1 MRDIDFFEKISC
13 GALICK
19 NDKYSTILKANSAFY
34 KMVGY
39 TEDEMK
45 KIHKNRFSELVVD
58 DLTEILEKVN
68 QAVGSEKKLDYEYR
82 IKNKDNKIMWIHD
95 VATYDEENNLFH
107 VIIMDI
113 TYREDELNRVR
124 KNLEKDLL
132 SNLLNRAALEK
143 KVKNKIDKK
152 MFGIQSL
159 IIIDLDN
166 FKCINDNMGHQK
178 GDEVI
183 SFIGT
188 KLKEI
193 FHKEGIVGRLGG
205 DEFAVY
211 LENITKSDLEV
222 YLKRMIDELE
232 ITIEKI
238 KIKSTIGVAY
248 DKNGGCNFK
257 ELYKLADF
265 ALYALKKTTKGS
277 YLIKEN

>member
-152 MFGIQSL
+152 RFGIQSL

-265 ALYALKKTTKGS
+265 ALYALKKTSKGS

>member
-1 MRDIDFFEKISC
+1 MISIDFFEKISC

-19 NDKYSTILKANSAFY
+19 NDKYSTIIKANSAFY

-39 TEDEMK
+39 TENEMK
-45 KIHKNRFSELVVD
+45 KIHKNRFAELVVD

-95 VATYDEENNLFH
+95 VATYDEENNVFN

-113 TYREDELNRVR
+113 TYKQDELNRVR

-143 KVKNKIDKK
+143 KVKNRISKK
-152 MFGIQSL
+152 VIGPQALVIA
-159 IIIDLDN
+159 DLDN
-166 FKCINDNMGHQK
+166 FKFVNDTMGHQK

-183 SFIGT
+183 SFIGE

-193 FHKEGIVGRLGG
+193 FNKDSIVGRLGG
-205 DEFAVY
+205 DEFSVY
-211 LENITKSDLEV
+211 LEDITKSDLEV
-222 YLKRMIDELE
+222 YLNRMIKELE
-232 ITIEKI
+232 ITVGKI

-248 DKNGGCNFK
+248 DKNGVCNFK
-257 ELYKLADF
+257 ELYKLADL
-265 ALYALKKTTKGS
+265 ALYKLKKTSKGS
-277 YLIKEN
+277 YLINEK

>member
-1 MRDIDFFEKISC
+1 MKDIDFFEKISC

-39 TEDEMK
+39 TKDEMK
-45 KIHKNRFSELVVD
+45 RIHKNRFSELVVD

-68 QAVGSEKKLDYEYR
+68 QAVGAEKKLDYEYR

-95 VATYDEENNLFH
+95 VATYDEENDLFH

-113 TYREDELNRVR
+113 TYREKELNKVR
-124 KNLEKDLL
+124 KNLERDLL

-143 KVKNKIDKK
+143 KVKSTIAKK
-152 MFGIQSL
+152 VTGLQSL
-159 IIIDLDN
+159 ILIDLDN
-166 FKCINDNMGHQK
+166 FKCINDSMGHQK

-183 SFIGT
+183 TFIGM

-193 FHKEGIVGRLGG
+193 FDKDGIVGRLGG
-205 DEFAVY
+205 DEFVVY
-211 LENITKSDLEV
+211 LENVSKVDLEV
-222 YLKRMIDELE
+222 YLERMIVELE
-232 ITIEKI
+232 MTIEKI

-248 DKNGGCNFK
+248 DKKGKCNFK
-257 ELYKLADF
+257 ELYKLADL
-265 ALYALKKTTKGS
+265 ALYALKKTNKGS
-277 YLIKEN
+277 YLIKEI

>member
-265 ALYALKKTTKGS
+265 ALYALKKTSKGS

>member
-1 MRDIDFFEKISC
+1 MKDIDFFEKISC

-68 QAVGSEKKLDYEYR
+68 EAVGSEKKLDYEYR

-113 TYREDELNRVR
+113 TYREEELNRVR
-124 KNLEKDLL
+124 RNLEKDLL

-152 MFGIQSL
+152 IFGIQSL

-211 LENITKSDLEV
+211 LENITKIDLEV

-248 DKNGGCNFK
+248 DKKGRCNFK
-257 ELYKLADF
+257 ELYKLADL
-265 ALYALKKTTKGS
+265 ALYSLKRTNKGS
-277 YLIKEN
+277 YLIKDI

>member
-34 KMVGY
+34 KMVRY

-265 ALYALKKTTKGS
+265 ALYALKKTSKGS

>member
-1 MRDIDFFEKISC
+1 
-13 GALICK
+13 
-19 NDKYSTILKANSAFY
+19 
-34 KMVGY
+34 
-39 TEDEMK
+39 
-45 KIHKNRFSELVVD
+45 
-58 DLTEILEKVN
+58 
-68 QAVGSEKKLDYEYR
+68 
-82 IKNKDNKIMWIHD
+82 
-95 VATYDEENNLFH
+95 
-107 VIIMDI
+107 
-113 TYREDELNRVR
+113 
-124 KNLEKDLL
+124 
-132 SNLLNRAALEK
+132 
-143 KVKNKIDKK
+143 

-265 ALYALKKTTKGS
+265 ALYALKKTSKGS